1 MNPGRAALLLVILAV
16 SRPIPCLAA
25 DEAAT
30 RLVVELHGVPG
41 AEVLAHLR
49 EAFGAS
55 FEARVLGVDTF
66 LQQGLGPWLV
76 TEPARYEPC
85 GGQPLPADELAATLV
100 QVEEAMEV
108 LDFGAAQVR
117 LEELEGRLCAATDP
131 LPPEALAR
139 IPYLMGIL
147 RYYDG
152 DQDAAREAFRL
163 ALERQPK
170 MEWDGDFAPEP
181 QQVFLSSVG
190 AALASPRS
198 MLTLPSGDGPAG
210 IWIDGVP
217 VAEGADEVALV
228 GEQHLLQLQSADGAL
243 VTVALA
249 TNAAPRIELVPGAV
263 LHRGLGG
270 DPTADGAAPAFAALA
285 SAATALGYAEVIVYA
300 GPEPLH
306 VWRYNLVEPVWVR
319 LSTVLGKQLSRARG
333 TQVAGLVLIGSGAA
347 AAVVGTVVAIGNGG
361 QARDL
366 RDQMTLPDGQI
377 SGGLYAL
384 YGEDYEQVRA
394 RGNAGAG
401 LALAGCVMAVA
412 GIPLLAHG
420 LKVQRAVGGGS
431 VVEAW
436 PLLGGPVVGIG
447 GKF

>member
-1 MNPGRAALLLVILAV
+1 MRPLCVALLLLFLSSPAPARAV
-16 SRPIPCLAA
+16 
-25 DEAAT
+25 DGTAT
-30 RLVVELHGVPG
+30 RLVVELSGEPG
-41 AEVLAHLR
+41 AGVLAHLR
-49 EAFGAS
+49 EAFSTS
-55 FEARVLGVDTF
+55 FEAQVLGVDAF

-76 TEPARYEPC
+76 TEPAGYETC
-85 GGQPLPADELAATLV
+85 GGQPLPADELATILAGI
-100 QVEEAMEV
+100 EESMEV
-108 LDFGAAQVR
+108 LDFGSAQVR

-131 LPPEALAR
+131 LPAEALAR

-152 DQDAAREAFRL
+152 DQEAARAAFRL
-163 ALERQPK
+163 ALERQPE

-198 MLTLPSGDGPAG
+198 VLVLPAEDGPAAV
-210 IWIDGVP
+210 WIDGVP
-217 VAEGADEVALV
+217 VAEGAREVALV
-228 GEQHLLQLQSADGAL
+228 GEEHLLQLRDIDGAL

-249 TNAAPRIELVPGAV
+249 TRAAPRIELVPGAA

-270 DPTADGAAPAFAALA
+270 DPTTDTSTSVFAALA
-285 SAATALGYAEVIVYA
+285 SAATALGYAEVMVYG
-300 GPEPLH
+300 GPEPLY

-319 LSTVLGKQLSRARG
+319 LSTVLGKQLARARG
-333 TQVAGLVLIGSGAA
+333 IQVAGLVLIGAGAA
-347 AAVVGTVVAIGNGG
+347 AAVVGTVVAVGNGG

-384 YGEDYEQVRA
+384 YGEEYEQVRG
-394 RGNAGAG
+394 RGNAGVG
-401 LALAGCVMAVA
+401 LAVVGGVVAGT
-412 GIPLLAHG
+412 GIPLLARG

-431 VVEAW
+431 MVEAW
-436 PLLGGPVVGIG
+436 PLFGGPVVGIG
-447 GKF
+447 GRF